1 MIRPVILC
9 GGSGIRLW
17 PKSRESHPK
26 QFIEI
31 TPNQNLLDLTLE
43 RIKIFKD
50 ILTPIIV
57 CSYKHNFYVKDSS
70 HTCSYCFI

>member
-26 QFIEI
+26 QFM
-31 TPNQNLLDLTLE
+31 
-43 RIKIFKD
+43 K
-50 ILTPIIV
+50 
-57 CSYKHNFYVKDSS
+57 
-70 HTCSYCFI
+70 